1 MPLVKCFFTRG
12 GRSWPVTVTSFYSG
26 ILESKVTL
34 RSEVGL
40 VASVSATISFWADMD
55 GVSSCCF
62 AALEC
67 LEGDKEA
74 ALLDFLGE

>member
-1 MPLVKCFFTRG
+1 MPLVKCFLPRG
-12 GRSWPVTVTSFYSG
+12 GRIWPVTVTSLYCE

-34 RSEVGL
+34 RSDVGL
-40 VASVSATISFWADMD
+40 EASVSATISFRANMD
-55 GVSSCCF
+55 GVSSCYF
-62 AALEC
+62 AALES